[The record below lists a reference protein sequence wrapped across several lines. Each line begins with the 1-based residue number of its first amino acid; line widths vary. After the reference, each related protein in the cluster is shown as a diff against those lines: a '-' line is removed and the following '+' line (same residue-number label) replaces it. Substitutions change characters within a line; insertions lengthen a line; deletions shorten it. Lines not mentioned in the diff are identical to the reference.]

1 MSEINKALIRRWCS
15 EGFNKNNMAIADE
28 VYGANV
34 IYHEPSAGEVIGLE
48 PLKQFV
54 VSWRAAFPDSLLTI
68 EEQVAENDHVATR
81 WTFAGTHTGN
91 FRGLAPTGKRVKM
104 GAMYFYRF
112 ANGTVVEIHAMV
124 NSLSLLQQVGAVPP
138 LKQSKG

>member
-81 WTFAGTHTGN
+81 WHSHRKLPMARSHRQARKNGRNVFLP
-91 FRGLAPTGKRVKM
+91 FRKWQGR
-104 GAMYFYRF
+104 
-112 ANGTVVEIHAMV
+112 
-124 NSLSLLQQVGAVPP
+124 
-138 LKQSKG
+138 